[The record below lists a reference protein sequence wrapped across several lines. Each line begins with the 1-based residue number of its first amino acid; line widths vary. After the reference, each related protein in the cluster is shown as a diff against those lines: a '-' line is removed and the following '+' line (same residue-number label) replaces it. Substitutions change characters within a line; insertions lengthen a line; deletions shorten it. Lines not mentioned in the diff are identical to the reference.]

1 MATMMSV
8 IPAKK
13 IAKHSEDPVLRY
25 RLPLIVLSQIIL
37 IFISYYFSFV
47 LRLDSN
53 FDASAHSLFWQT
65 LPLVLVV
72 KLVVFY
78 HFGLLRGWWRY
89 VGMSDVLNIAGTAFV
104 SAVLAYGLIV
114 VGIRVSG
121 YPRSVVLIDMVLTMA
136 FVGGARVMV
145 RAYTERARK
154 YDGQKNT

>member
-1 MATMMSV
+1 MSTMTSANL
-8 IPAKK
+8 AKQMVK
-13 IAKHSEDPVLRY
+13 EHSADALLRY
-25 RLPLIVLSQIIL
+25 RMPLIVLSQVVL
-37 IFISYYFSFV
+37 ICISYYSSFV

-65 LPLVLVV
+65 LPVVIVV

-89 VGMSDVLNIAGTAFV
+89 VGMSDVLNIAGTAVV

-114 VGIRVSG
+114 LGIRISG

-154 YDGQKNT
+154 Y